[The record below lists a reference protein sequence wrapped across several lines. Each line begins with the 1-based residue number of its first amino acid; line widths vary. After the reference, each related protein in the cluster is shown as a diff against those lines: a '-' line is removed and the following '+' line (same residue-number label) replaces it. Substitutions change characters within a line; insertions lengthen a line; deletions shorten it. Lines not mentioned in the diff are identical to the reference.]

1 MSLFLGYEV
10 DKDGNPTDKKL
21 EMPAKILVRHM
32 ASFGSTGSGKT
43 VLSKIIIEEAA
54 KSGIPVI
61 ALDPQGDIASL
72 IKLADP
78 KVIEEHGLPVKM
90 LREYKDKVFVKIF
103 TPASTKGIPICIDPI
118 VFPDKKAEHE
128 DAIRLLDNS
137 SRTLVRVLI
146 KVTGLPGSYE
156 SKAFAVIYEL
166 MKNYWQK
173 GKEIADLK
181 HLADLLVEDP
191 LKSVD
196 YGKFLKDAERER
208 LSQSIRSLTIGTSE
222 LLFELGERL
231 DITKLIKPINGR
243 TPVNVFFLK
252 TLQSDEEKHF
262 FISILVNRL
271 YDWMINQG
279 SSKKPR
285 MIFFIDEIAPF
296 CPAGTVKPGP
306 KEGLKLIFRQA
317 RKYGVICLIATQSPK
332 DVDYKAFEQMNT
344 FAIGRITARQSREAI
359 EHIVT
364 AGAGETRAAKIIN
377 KLPRLEAGNFVLVA
391 PDLKKDIQLFKTR
404 WLLTEHET
412 LTENDVRKLK
422 AALISAGII
431 EDTIPGVSEG
441 AEVKPEEV
449 RPTTLTAD
457 ASLEVKKPEVESK
470 ATPEI
475 KKPIEAVD
483 EKEIIREED
492 TLEELPEPKLS
503 DEELEAELKRPR
515 IVGVKTASSNDDVIA
530 ALIARLEKLG
540 HTEFGLEFLRD
551 LVKKGRLQYEIARMM
566 YYVEVNTALKTG
578 LAHVDNEYLFYDFDR
593 LLKNVCDEIEV
604 SELNINEKRVRKKF
618 EKIIM
623 IAKRANFINYVLR
636 GRPFLK
642 Y

>member
-1 MSLFLGYEV
+1 
-10 DKDGNPTDKKL
+10 
-21 EMPAKILVRHM
+21 
-32 ASFGSTGSGKT
+32 
-43 VLSKIIIEEAA
+43 
-54 KSGIPVI
+54 
-61 ALDPQGDIASL
+61 
-72 IKLADP
+72 
-78 KVIEEHGLPVKM
+78 
-90 LREYKDKVFVKIF
+90 
-103 TPASTKGIPICIDPI
+103 
-118 VFPDKKAEHE
+118 
-128 DAIRLLDNS
+128 
-137 SRTLVRVLI
+137 
-146 KVTGLPGSYE
+146 
-156 SKAFAVIYEL
+156 
-166 MKNYWQK
+166 
-173 GKEIADLK
+173 
-181 HLADLLVEDP
+181 
-191 LKSVD
+191 
-196 YGKFLKDAERER
+196 
-208 LSQSIRSLTIGTSE
+208 
-222 LLFELGERL
+222 
-231 DITKLIKPINGR
+231 
-243 TPVNVFFLK
+243 
-252 TLQSDEEKHF
+252 
-262 FISILVNRL
+262 
-271 YDWMINQG
+271 
-279 SSKKPR
+279 

-344 FAIGRITARQSREAI
+344 YAIGRITARQSREAI

-492 TLEELPEPKLS
+492 TLEELPELKLS
-503 DEELEAELKRPR
+503 NEELEAELKRPR

>member
-1 MSLFLGYEV
+1 MSLFLGYEL
-10 DKDGNPTDKKL
+10 DKDGKPTDNQLK
-21 EMPAKILVRHM
+21 MPAKVLVRHM
-32 ASFGSTGSGKT
+32 AAFGSTGSGKT

-78 KVIEEHGLPVKM
+78 KVLEEHGLPVKM
-90 LREYKDKVFVKIF
+90 LREYKDKVYVKIF
-103 TPASTKGIPICIDPI
+103 TPASTKGMPICIDPI

-137 SRTLVRVLI
+137 SRTLIRVLI
-146 KVTGLPGSYE
+146 RVTGLPSSYE

-173 GKEIADLK
+173 GKEIKDLK
-181 HLADLLVEDP
+181 ELADLLIEDP
-191 LKSVD
+191 LESVNYEKYLKS
-196 YGKFLKDAERER
+196 AERER

-231 DITKLIKPINGR
+231 DITKLIKPEKGR
-243 TPVNVFFLK
+243 TPINVFFLK
-252 TLQSDEEKHF
+252 TLTTDEERHF

-271 YDWMINQG
+271 YDWMIHQG

-285 MIFFIDEIAPF
+285 LIFFIDEIAPF
-296 CPAGTVKPGP
+296 CPSGTVKPGP

-317 RKYGVICLIATQSPK
+317 RKYGVICIIATQSPK

-359 EHIVT
+359 EHIVS
-364 AGAGETRAAKIIN
+364 AGAGETRAAKIMN
-377 KLPRLEAGNFVLVA
+377 KLPRLETGNFVLVA
-391 PDLKKDIQLFKTR
+391 PDLKKVIQLFKTR

-412 LTENDVRKLK
+412 LTEDDVKRLK
-422 AALISAGII
+422 EELISAGLI
-431 EDTIPGVSEG
+431 EAITPEVP
-441 AEVKPEEV
+441 EVKPEVVKPPKETPKKPKEAIEEIEV
-449 RPTTLTAD
+449 R
-457 ASLEVKKPEVESK
+457 
-470 ATPEI
+470 
-475 KKPIEAVD
+475 
-483 EKEIIREED
+483 REED
-492 TLEELPEPKLS
+492 ILEEVPKPKLS
-503 DEELEAELKRPR
+503 EEELETALKSPR
-515 IVGVKTASSNDDVIA
+515 IVGVKTVSSDDDVIA
-530 ALIARLEKLG
+530 ALIARLEELG

-551 LVKKGRLQYEIARMM
+551 LVKKGRLQYEPALYTYYGEVKTAR
-566 YYVEVNTALKTG
+566 KTG
-578 LAHVDNEYLFYDFDR
+578 LAHVDTIDGKKYLLYDFDR
-593 LLKNVCDEIEV
+593 LLKNVCDEIDV
-604 SELNINEKRVRKKF
+604 SELNVDPKYINKRF
-618 EKIIM
+618 EKIVKT
-623 IAKRANFINYVLR
+623 AKRANFIEYVLM

>member
-10 DKDGNPTDKKL
+10 DKDGNPTEKRL
-21 EMPAKILVRHM
+21 EIPAKILVRHM
-32 ASFGSTGSGKT
+32 AAFGSTGSGKT
-43 VLSKIIIEEAA
+43 VLAKIIIEEAA
-54 KSGIPVI
+54 KEGIPII

-78 KVIEEHGLPVKM
+78 KVIEEHGLPLKM
-90 LREYKDKVFVKIF
+90 LREYKDKVYVKIF
-103 TPASTKGIPICIDPI
+103 TPASTKGLPICIDPI
-118 VFPDKKAEHE
+118 VFPDAKAEHE

-137 SRTLVRVLI
+137 SRTLVRVLV

-173 GKEIADLK
+173 EKEIKDLK

-191 LKSVD
+191 LNSVD
-196 YGKFLKDAERER
+196 YAKYLKAAERER

-231 DITKLIKPINGR
+231 DITKLITKEKGR
-243 TPVNVFFLK
+243 TPINVFFLK
-252 TLQSDEEKHF
+252 TLTTDEERHF

-285 MIFFIDEIAPF
+285 LIFFIDEIAPF
-296 CPAGTVKPGP
+296 CPSGTVKPGP

-317 RKYGVICLIATQSPK
+317 RKYGVICIIATQSPK

-344 FAIGRITARQSREAI
+344 YAIGRITARQSREAI

-377 KLPRLEAGNFVLVA
+377 KLPRLEAGHFVLVS
-391 PDLKKDIQLFKTR
+391 PDLKKDIQFFKTR

-422 AALISAGII
+422 EALISAGII
-431 EDTIPGVSEG
+431 DESTPEVTK
-441 AEVKPEEV
+441 APKVKPKEV
-449 RPTTLTAD
+449 QPPTEAIETKI
-457 ASLEVKKPEVESK
+457 EIEKPGTMKPKEK
-470 ATPEI
+470 I
-475 KKPIEAVD
+475 K
-483 EKEIIREED
+483 EKEISKEED
-492 TLEELPEPKLS
+492 ILEDLPTPKMS
-503 DEELEAELKRPR
+503 EEELETALKRPR
-515 IVGVKTASSNDDVIA
+515 IVGVKTPSSNEDVIA
-530 ALIARLEKLG
+530 ALAARIEELG

-551 LVKKGRLQYEIARMM
+551 LVKKGQLKYPIAREW
-566 YYVEVNTALKTG
+566 YYIEVKTALKTG
-578 LAHVDNEYLFYDFDR
+578 LAHLEGEKLVYDFEK
-593 LLKNVCDEIEV
+593 LLKNVLDEIDV
-604 SELNINEKRVRKKF
+604 SELNVNESRVRKKF
-618 EKIIM
+618 EKIIKS
-623 IAKRANFINYVLR
+623 AKRANFIEYILL